1 MAEADIH
8 WIAPWRPKTPRRVRL
23 LVDHLVE
30 QFRGEPWKPGKAGA
44 R

>member
-1 MAEADIH
+1 
-8 WIAPWRPKTPRRVRL
+8 VRL

-30 QFRGEPWKPGKAGA
+30 QFRGEPWKPGKTGT